1 MHPVLTKASDIYTRR
16 SMLSQLGQNFDPLG
30 LGTAFF
36 LKAKL
41 AIEKFD
47 WDDEAPESVVKEW
60 EAWPYLLEM

>member
-1 MHPVLTKASDIYTRR
+1 
-16 SMLSQLGQNFDPLG
+16 MLSQLGQNFDPLG

-41 AIEKFD
+41 AIEKFA